1 MKAEG
6 LGLVHARFLQ
16 GLGLL
21 LSLLLLSLL
30 IGTRALVSPLG
41 LSLLLLCLWS
51 LAYLI
56 ARRWARRRIWRVL
69 LSAPLGLLL
78 AGGLFFGRA
87 MIGVAVYMVP
97 TGSMLPTIPLNSLIL
112 VDTWASASQLQRCD
126 IVAFSYGERVMIK
139 RLVALPGDRVE
150 IAGNAARINGRESA
164 CVGPMDAVP
173 PLNVPTKTRQ
183 LASDEF
189 FVLGDN
195 RRYSSDSRI
204 LGPVREA
211 SLLGRVTW
219 VGHP

>member
-6 LGLVHARFLQ
+6 LGLVHARVLQ

-51 LAYLI
+51 LAYFI
-56 ARRWARRRIWRVL
+56 ARRCPVRRIWRVL
-69 LSAPLGLLL
+69 LSALLGLLL

-150 IAGNAARINGRESA
+150 IAGNAARINGHESA

-173 PLNVPTKTRQ
+173 PLNVQTKTRQ